1 MPVLKEQV
9 LNETAMA
16 KAIQTCQEGRNQGL
30 LEYVILETGIKDASV
45 FEQVRRYIRDTDV
58 LGLHEGTLWILLTN
72 TKTEDA
78 QYVIARIE
86 QAGLS
91 SQIVEWKE

>member
-1 MPVLKEQV
+1 MSSKL
-9 LNETAMA
+9 
-16 KAIQTCQEGRNQGL
+16 G
-30 LEYVILETGIKDASV
+30 S
-45 FEQVRRYIRDTDV
+45 RYIRDTDV